1 MVKVTFFSKPMKKAW
16 RGLKNQ
22 MFVNDYWKKIIN
34 EIILLKESDIKID
47 DSAILVGGGGSEP
60 CLGAADAPLDEA
72 GDDLY
77 NVRRVVSA
85 GNIQDQ
91 LDNSFQLELDTHTA
105 NRKVSKSN
113 LELVIK
119 ENCGRVSENFLT
131 VPGGH
136 RRTRAGSPSSE
147 ESLDEEVNDD
157 TITSLR
163 QFITV
168 AKIGQVRSR

>member
-1 MVKVTFFSKPMKKAW
+1 MKKAW

-85 GNIQDQ
+85 GNIQV
-91 LDNSFQLELDTHTA
+91 ELQMKA
-105 NRKVSKSN
+105 
-113 LELVIK
+113 I
-119 ENCGRVSENFLT
+119 
-131 VPGGH
+131 
-136 RRTRAGSPSSE
+136 RR
-147 ESLDEEVNDD
+147 
-157 TITSLR
+157 
-163 QFITV
+163 F
-168 AKIGQVRSR
+168 AKISQTEKIPTTAFTLMTL

>member
-1 MVKVTFFSKPMKKAW
+1 M
-16 RGLKNQ
+16 
-22 MFVNDYWKKIIN
+22 
-34 EIILLKESDIKID
+34 
-47 DSAILVGGGGSEP
+47 
-60 CLGAADAPLDEA
+60 
-72 GDDLY
+72 
-77 NVRRVVSA
+77 
-85 GNIQDQ
+85 
-91 LDNSFQLELDTHTA
+91 
-105 NRKVSKSN
+105 SKSN

-119 ENCGRVSENFLT
+119 ENCGRVSDNFLT

-136 RRTRAGSPSSE
+136 RRTRAGSPSSD